1 MLSTIEPIYH
11 EVDFVQKV
19 SGAILIVTM
28 HYLVSAIVKKLQLE
42 LNTAVAASAQARDS
56 ATHSENIAA
65 NKYDTLAVEAA
76 YLAHGQSMRIAE
88 LTQSIALYQNFQRPT
103 FSAGATI
110 ELGAL
115 VCIED
120 DQEQQ
125 QRLLIGPAAGGLSID
140 SEQGAVQVITP
151 TAPLGQALM
160 GKRVDDEVDWQFNQ
174 RKESFSIVAIE

>member
-1 MLSTIEPIYH
+1 MHDLVNAIVEKLELELST
-11 EVDFVQKV
+11 
-19 SGAILIVTM
+19 A
-28 HYLVSAIVKKLQLE
+28 VSASQ
-42 LNTAVAASAQARDS
+42 QAHNS

-88 LTQSIALYQNFQRPT
+88 LKQSIALYQHFQRPT
-103 FSAGATI
+103 FNAPATVQ
-110 ELGAL
+110 LGAL

-125 QRLLIGPAAGGLSID
+125 RRLLIGPAAGGLSID

-151 TAPLGQALM
+151 TAPLGQALL
-160 GKRVDDEVDWQFNQ
+160 GKRVDDKVNWLSNQ
-174 RKESFSIVAIE
+174 RQESFSIVAIE

>member
-1 MLSTIEPIYH
+1 
-11 EVDFVQKV
+11 
-19 SGAILIVTM
+19 M
-28 HYLVSAIVKKLQLE
+28 HYLISAIVEKLQLE
-42 LNTAVAASAQARDS
+42 LSTAVAASAQAHDS

-65 NKYDTLAVEAA
+65 NRYDTLAVEAA
-76 YLAHGQSMRIAE
+76 YLAHGQSLRIAE
-88 LTQSIALYQNFQRPT
+88 LKQSIALYQHFQRPR
-103 FSAGATI
+103 FDARATI
-110 ELGAL
+110 ALGAL

-125 QRLLIGPAAGGLSID
+125 RRLLIGPAAGGLSVD
-140 SEQGAVQVITP
+140 SEQGPVQVITT